1 MNYYLKNLGKYKEY
15 IFYAARARLRSE
27 VANSYLNWIWW
38 ILEPL
43 LDMAVYII
51 VFGYFFRMREE
62 YFPIFLYIGISMW
75 SFFSKSVIGSVG
87 LVKRNRDI
95 ITKIYIPKSVLLL
108 KDILVNLF
116 KMFLS
121 FIVIA
126 VMMLFYGVKLQ
137 AQFVFVI
144 PLFGVLL
151 LFTYGISCFLLHFG
165 VYYEDLEYFIAVLL
179 NIWMYFSGIFY
190 SIERLLPGVSGQLLL
205 TLNPMAFLIN
215 SMRNALVY
223 GKRISISWSLLWFFV
238 AGVLSV
244 CGVVL
249 IRKNENNYVKLR

>member
-43 LDMAVYII
+43 FDMVVYII
-51 VFGYFFRMREE
+51 VFGYFFKVREE
-62 YFPIFLYIGISMW
+62 YFAIFLYIGISMW

-108 KDILVNLF
+108 KDLLVNLF
-116 KMFLS
+116 KMLLS
-121 FIVIA
+121 FIVIG
-126 VMMLFYGVKLQ
+126 VMMLFYGVRLQ
-137 AQFVFVI
+137 ARFIFVI
-144 PLFGVLL
+144 PLFLTLL
-151 LFTYGISCFLLHFG
+151 LFTYGISCFLLHLG
-165 VYYEDLEYFIAVLL
+165 VYYEDLEYFVAVLL
-179 NIWMYFSGIFY
+179 NIWMYFSGLFY
-190 SIERLLPGVSGQLLL
+190 SIDRLLPGVAGQLLL
-205 TLNPMAFLIN
+205 TVNPMAFLIN

-223 GKRISISWSLLWFFV
+223 GKSISVGWYFLWLLIS
-238 AGVLSV
+238 GLLSV
-244 CGVVL
+244 CGIVL
-249 IRKNENNYVKLR
+249 IRRNENSYVKLR

>member
-126 VMMLFYGVKLQ
+126 VMILFYRVKVGVQLLY
-137 AQFVFVI
+137 VLPVLVI
-144 PLFGVLL
+144 LF
-151 LFTYGISCFLLHFG
+151 LFTFAVSCFVLHFG
-165 VYYEDLEYFIAVLL
+165 VYYEDLEYFIAVFL
-179 NIWMYFSGIFY
+179 NILMYFSGTFY
-190 SIERLLPGVSGQLLL
+190 SIMRLLPGLAGRILV
-205 TLNPMAFLIN
+205 TANPMAFLITG
-215 SMRNALVY
+215 MRNALVY